1 MLISFSRQ
9 DDESLMCLYCRLTK
23 KEAETKKSS
32 ISSKTVQLI
41 NGNTGGWDLILTPKR
56 PPGIPQ
62 AVRELVRG
70 ARREALERTAR
81 AAPRLGPW
89 HPASP
94 RLAVSLTPE
103 CAT

>member
-41 NGNTGGWDLILTPKR
+41 NGNTGA
-56 PPGIPQ
+56 GI
-62 AVRELVRG
+62 
-70 ARREALERTAR
+70 
-81 AAPRLGPW
+81 
-89 HPASP
+89 
-94 RLAVSLTPE
+94 
-103 CAT
+103 